1 MEHPTE
7 LSEQNEDFM
16 VPKEL
21 SHMILTHKDLSKK
34 FPKIAKMMK
43 GLVKKGGMSDI
54 GLYIPRGLATKEFQ

>member
-1 MEHPTE
+1 
-7 LSEQNEDFM
+7 M